1 MEPITNFDQ
10 FPDREPQFN
19 SLLQNLKSESKDTT
33 IDKLM
38 GIISLI
44 YIEHESSYMYNI
56 TFIPNPDLKISN
68 KLGGGLREEFK
79 KFSLR
84 VAANMGIP
92 HKPVI
97 YNRDLIFTIILS
109 GNL

>member
-19 SLLQNLKSESKDTT
+19 SLLQNLESESKNTT

-56 TFIPNPDLKISN
+56 TFIPNPDLEISN

-79 KFSLR
+79 KFAKKLIK
-84 VAANMGIP
+84 ANNVVSEEEHDFYSMMKSIW
-92 HKPVI
+92 KM
-97 YNRDLIFTIILS
+97 
-109 GNL
+109 